1 MHRTPDRPQTTLTP
15 MQVELLNV
23 LDHRFWPGIDLE
35 AALHID
41 STERRMEMYSAL
53 GLLRCAGMVSEVPSQ
68 YSGRLYMITERGM
81 VARHDS
87 RLRQLNLFIAEGQE
101 AAHA

>member
-1 MHRTPDRPQTTLTP
+1 MNPRTDRPLTTLTP
-15 MQVELLNV
+15 MQTELLNV

-35 AALHID
+35 AALRID

-53 GLLRCAGMVSEVPSQ
+53 GLLRRAHLVMEVPSQ

-87 RLRQLNLFIAEGQE
+87 RLRQLTMLIAEREE
-101 AAHA
+101 ATA